1 MYLLHTVMFLA
12 IFHRKAWYFTEK
24 LGTSILQRKLIW
36 YIVLSTL
43 QRKHKLYYFIEKV
56 WVFFFTERAWGFLQK
71 TFSLFTLRA
80 LYYHCL
86 YLSWP
91 LTVHQPPTARR
102 GWGVG
107 SYSPWSSLCGS
118 RRRVPDHGGTDLDC
132 CSR

>member
-36 YIVLSTL
+36 YLFWVLCRESINCIISL
-43 QRKHKLYYFIEKV
+43 RKSGV
-56 WVFFFTERAWGFLQK
+56 FFTERAWGFLQK
-71 TFSLFTLRA
+71 TFSLFTLKA
-80 LYYHCL
+80 LYYHRL